1 MTEIQKEYE
10 TIVRLLDKSYTID
23 HLHAAIRWRREFQD
37 KWQIRVPAT
46 DNEFHKLIKS
56 LLDKEQEALNRLV
69 PKI

>member
-1 MTEIQKEYE
+1 MDDIKKEYE
-10 TIVRLLDKSYTID
+10 TIVRLLDKSYTVD

-56 LLDKEQEALNRLV
+56 LLDKEQEVLNRLV